1 MSETVR
7 TKKRTDSSRNNQ
19 SLEAEAVAVG
29 ASFDSVGGSI
39 EEHARIVAGR
49 PRARSLPGELVSD
62 IDLAAKWGLPE
73 DEVQESMGRRVTRST
88 RSTKPERQE
97 VPSRDTS
104 AAMRQEVSD
113 PVSISDASAA
123 TQERHELSGN
133 IKATDSS
140 AAMRQEESGPVKA
153 VDTSAATLLARHLCQ
168 EPEVLTAEGELRWG
182 QLPAVDKNALRVVLA
197 PRVRRA
203 ELEDHLEFFYGSFSD
218 GIEQAETHAV
228 LEPVFSWSNEWTTV
242 HKAGRRVEGGKE
254 LYKQYGLTVQ
264 RQFFPEWFDS
274 EPDSETDESAVEYTT
289 HSPSLPE
296 IEPIDIEILGSILQD
311 MSDNEDVMELMSDE
325 DIPEEDADLQAVLLA
340 SWKDSRASCLGRE
353 WRAGSSKITVGA
365 VIVEIDSKGNEIR
378 PEPARSRSP
387 SPSWSKWTK
396 G

>member
-7 TKKRTDSSRNNQ
+7 TKKRTDSARNNQ

-39 EEHARIVAGR
+39 EEHSRIVAGR

-62 IDLAAKWGLPE
+62 IDLAAKWGLPV

-123 TQERHELSGN
+123 TR
-133 IKATDSS
+133 S
-140 AAMRQEESGPVKA
+140 AMSC
-153 VDTSAATLLARHLCQ
+153 LAISK
-168 EPEVLTAEGELRWG
+168 PLTARKLCARRS
-182 QLPAVDKNALRVVLA
+182 PAPSKPLT
-197 PRVRRA
+197 PRRQHCSRA
-203 ELEDHLEFFYGSFSD
+203 TYARNPKFSPQKGTSMGTTTGKLEDHLEFFYGSFSD

-242 HKAGRRVEGGKE
+242 HKAGRRVEAGKNFTNSTGHCT
-254 LYKQYGLTVQ
+254 KTV
-264 RQFFPEWFDS
+264 
-274 EPDSETDESAVEYTT
+274 
-289 HSPSLPE
+289 LPRM
-296 IEPIDIEILGSILQD
+296 D

-325 DIPEEDADLQAVLLA
+325 DIPEDADLQAVLLA
-340 SWKDSRASCLGRE
+340 SWKDSRASCLGGNGGR
-353 WRAGSSKITVGA
+353 VLQNHCGA
-365 VIVEIDSKGNEIR
+365 VIVEMTATEMRSGR
-378 PEPARSRSP
+378 AARSRSP
-387 SPSWSKWTK
+387 SPVPSSTPAIGYIVW
-396 G
+396 